1 MVNEVVSNL
10 EGFVRAHF
18 RVKSDDHYF
27 NMDVNLWEEGYVDS
41 TGAIEMIAYLESTY
55 GIALSQEVLFDP
67 DFTTVRGIGRL
78 VVRTLEQRMSHTNHL
93 LSRTI
98 A

>member
-1 MVNEVVSNL
+1 VVNEVVANL
-10 EGFVRAHF
+10 ESFIRAHF
-18 RVKSDDHYF
+18 RVKPDDQYF
-27 NMDVNLWEEGYVDS
+27 TVDVNLWEEGYVDS

-78 VVRTLEQRMSHTNHL
+78 VERTLQQRTLHTNDL
-93 LSRTI
+93 LSRKTG
-98 A
+98 